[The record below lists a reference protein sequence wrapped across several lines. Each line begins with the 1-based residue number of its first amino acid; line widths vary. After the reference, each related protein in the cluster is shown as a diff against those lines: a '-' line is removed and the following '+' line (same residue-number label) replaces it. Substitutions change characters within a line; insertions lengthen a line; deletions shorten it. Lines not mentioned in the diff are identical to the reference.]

1 MTIKDLISEF
11 VAIGRDDAYDS
22 ISTLLKSA
30 GEYRNGQFMRQ
41 TPQFWTD
48 IAKDYSRDDLI
59 GLIKVLT
66 VAERNFPEFKAGSVS
81 PVIWLYRFLRQ
92 NHPFE
97 YTELEEWVLGHTE
110 NNYLPWGH
118 SNHGAKSLDEYRQ
131 LAQYVADRRNTI
143 HEREEARQTDARQR
157 KSDKATRDLFGALR
171 RKDVSA
177 IMALRR
183 KGADVTAP
191 GRGGKSAL
199 DVARDSG
206 DQRLLDALTSELRIK
221 D

>member
-1 MTIKDLISEF
+1 MTIQDLISEF
-11 VAIGRDDAYDS
+11 VAIGRDDKYDR
-22 ISTLLKSA
+22 IATLLESA
-30 GEYRNGQFMRQ
+30 GEYQDGQFMRQ
-41 TPQFWTD
+41 TPQFWTE
-48 IAKDYSRDDLI
+48 IAKNFSRDDLI

-66 VAERNFPEFKAGSVS
+66 VLERDFPEFKAGSVS

-92 NHPFE
+92 NHPCE
-97 YTELEEWVLGHTE
+97 YTELEEWILGHTD

-131 LAQYVADRRNTI
+131 LVQYVADRRNAI
-143 HEREEARQTDARQR
+143 RGQDEARQTDARQR
-157 KSDKATRDLFGALR
+157 KSEKATRDLFGALR
-171 RKDVSA
+171 RKDIPA

-183 KGADVTAP
+183 KGADVTAVSQ
-191 GRGGKSAL
+191 GGKSAL

-206 DQRLLDALTSELRIK
+206 DQSLLDALTCDIRMK